1 MKKEK
6 SVEAKEI
13 HLSKEPAE
21 LYLENVRAMLR
32 RFYRIMKDYGMSA
45 REHQTFI
52 SGFMAAGKI
61 LGIVTN
67 DDLKRIMEE
76 ENLSVFNMTID
87 ERRKKTKVKTVSLED
102 EDYLEIPTIMR
113 GGLRVR

>member
-1 MKKEK
+1 MKREE
-6 SVEAKEI
+6 SVEAEDI
-13 HLSKEPAE
+13 HVSKEPAQ
-21 LYLENVRAMLR
+21 LYLDNVRALLR
-32 RFYRIMKDYGMSA
+32 RFYKIIKDYGMSA

-61 LGIVTN
+61 LGVVTS
-67 DDLKRIMEE
+67 DDLKKIMEE
-76 ENLSVFNMTID
+76 ENLSIFNMTIE
-87 ERRKKTKVKTVSLED
+87 ERRKKTKVKMVSLED